1 MQELELVYMTP
12 MDHWGEVTC
21 NVSRIILVT
30 SIENDTMQDIE
41 DEENIP
47 QRVHSPQT
55 CNIQE
60 EGTCVANVDAKEL
73 KAIILVYI

>member
-1 MQELELVYMTP
+1 M
-12 MDHWGEVTC
+12 
-21 NVSRIILVT
+21 